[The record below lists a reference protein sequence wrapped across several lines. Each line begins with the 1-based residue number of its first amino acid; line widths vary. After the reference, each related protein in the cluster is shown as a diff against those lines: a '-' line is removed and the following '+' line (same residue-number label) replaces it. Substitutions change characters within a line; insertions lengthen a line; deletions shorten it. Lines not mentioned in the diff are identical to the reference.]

1 MNSHLKVCSI
11 CGCEKDLNADFYMC
25 SGRYRSECKVC
36 TIKRNAVY
44 QKKKQPWL
52 KRFSSSDE
60 HKSYMAEYYHN
71 NREKFL
77 EYRKTFNKKHPNYY
91 KDYQQKRKSA
101 KRNDKKNL
109 DAE

>member
-1 MNSHLKVCSI
+1 
-11 CGCEKDLNADFYMC
+11 
-25 SGRYRSECKVC
+25 
-36 TIKRNAVY
+36 
-44 QKKKQPWL
+44 
-52 KRFSSSDE
+52 
-60 HKSYMAEYYHN
+60 MAEYYHN